1 MLTSVLIAETNAN
14 NLKFEPIINEIEEL
28 TYIKKYC
35 NLFDSKIDQFAS
47 SEILE
52 QKINQDFDQEMAL
65 IKHDDPL
72 KNIRISELENKK
84 LTDLDSL
91 KCLKKKEKQE
101 KKESKR

>member
-1 MLTSVLIAETNAN
+1 
-14 NLKFEPIINEIEEL
+14 
-28 TYIKKYC
+28 
-35 NLFDSKIDQFAS
+35 
-47 SEILE
+47 
-52 QKINQDFDQEMAL
+52 MAL